1 MGFLKSLAGPLIS
14 AGGALLG
21 GVFGKSSNDNAT
33 DANLQINAQNNE
45 LQREFAQNG
54 IRWKV
59 ADAKAAGLHPLAAL
73 GATGASFTPSG
84 IQISGDNSLGNG
96 IAEAANVMG
105 QNINRAR
112 QATQSQAER
121 EMEQIN
127 LDLAR
132 QNLYNSRSQGNLLDA
147 QAATAWASINGQP
160 ANPPMPSVAG
170 SVAAPLAAVRS
181 VSRGT
186 SASPAGSVKAEPSI
200 SVSSTV
206 RDPGLEAGS
215 TPGFKQ
221 FPISPNVSVYGPSQE
236 FTEAL
241 DGMPFGAKEIAYA
254 LRTGD
259 MIFNGPGTKGL
270 PALPSGY
277 RYSWNPLKRS
287 YSVVP
292 EKSGFPQPKR
302 WPSRHPRR

>member
-1 MGFLKSLAGPLIS
+1 MLGSIIGAVGGLAG
-14 AGGALLG
+14 GLL
-21 GVFGKSSNDNAT
+21 GKSSSDKAT
-33 DANLQINAQNNE
+33 HANFAINAENAA

-121 EMEQIN
+121 ELEQIN

-132 QNLYNSRSQGNLLDA
+132 QNLYNTRAQGNLLDA

-160 ANPPMPSVAG
+160 ANPPMPRAAG

-181 VSRGT
+181 VPRGT

-206 RDPGLEAGS
+206 RDPGLEAAR
-215 TPGFKQ
+215 TPAYKQ
-221 FPISPNVSVYGPSQE
+221 YDLSPNLSIYAPSQE
-236 FTEAL
+236 FSEAL
-241 DGMPFGAKEIAYA
+241 EGMPYGAPTLSYLARWADLSY
-254 LRTGD
+254 
-259 MIFNGPGTKGL
+259 NGPGTKGL
-270 PALPSGY
+270 PELPSGY
-277 RYSWNPLKRS
+277 KYKFSPRRQTYD
-287 YSVVP
+287 VVP